1 MRQPLL
7 KRRRIRSLYAAS
19 LSRLYTHICRRM
31 LFVYGYH
38 NVGSLDDGG
47 YRLSN
52 FETEPVA

>member
-7 KRRRIRSLYAAS
+7 KRRRIRSWYALPEPAV
-19 LSRLYTHICRRM
+19 RIVCRRM

>member
-1 MRQPLL
+1 MCQPLL
-7 KRRRIRSLYAAS
+7 KRHRIRSWYALNEPAI
-19 LSRLYTHICRRM
+19 RPVCRQM

-52 FETEPVA
+52 FETEFVA